1 MNLFKTKLNQT
12 PISILLHIIK
22 LKYPMKTKF
31 FFSILILFS
40 SLPIFSQKVSDEKIT
55 ELITAY
61 KNDIRGPYKDIRWF
75 CTDGSLRQP
84 KDPCPDNIGPGV
96 QHARYKDAV
105 VSLGKSNHIFLG
117 QILSFTDS
125 KEFWDQENNH
135 SRLKQYQLDKYL
147 RTIDNGWIL
156 QKGQFYR
163 GSIQSEDE
171 QAWGVEFYKWI
182 LSDDQKIAQNYFL
195 IRQSLKDIPHNG
207 DDNISQL
214 MRSQSK
220 VISDNYEP
228 FMDLRVKIH
237 SQPEFTDIEKVKKF
251 KLNNATKLTSAI
263 NKNIDELLV
272 TMNTFYKPIDS
283 KSFLE
288 KAPLLKKT
296 VIGDKIQA
304 YASSSA
310 SETPSAK
317 IRNTAELLLD
327 LREAILIEKSAAKR
341 LQLLDI
347 SLKLEDILFK
357 NAPKWEP
364 ANLKELLEKI
374 CHLGMAT
381 AGAGY
386 IETWEWEQ
394 LMGSLSSYESEKMSL
409 EELTNVLENARREV
423 EWSSSMVKATY
434 QEVVNQYSNFEPKA
448 YGFVDDKIRGS
459 IALYLGKSVGE
470 LGDYIAKESSIT
482 NKVLDINNQSTIRG
496 LNPGYAFGELVV
508 VDGNPDAIEVSSDK
522 IYVFQ
527 RPPADLK
534 PIAGIAT
541 VAEGNM
547 VSHVQLL
554 ARNLGIPNAALSD
567 ENLKALNEYNGK
579 RVFYAVSNK
588 GNVILKLEKNMSA
601 DELALFE
608 KKERKEEKIEVPVEN
623 IRLDE
628 TKILNLRSVDA
639 SDSGQLCGPKAANLG
654 QLKKMFPDKV
664 VEGLV
669 IPFGIFRDHMNQTMP
684 DQAVSY
690 WKFLNDMFDEAE
702 KMRSNNIIEKEV
714 ENYQLRQL
722 ETLRSAIKKMP
733 LKDSFISELEKEF
746 TTVLGKDLGEIP
758 VFLRSD
764 TNMEDLKE
772 FTGAGLNLTIFNAV
786 DKTKIIES
794 IKDVWAS
801 PYTERSFKWRQKYLL
816 NPENVFP
823 SILVIPSVDVDYS
836 GVLITK
842 GLSSGNEKDLT
853 IAFSRGAGGAVDG
866 QSAESYLLKDSGG
879 YQLIAPAREAYF
891 NSLPVTGGT
900 LKKMTT
906 FENAVLNAQNIKDI
920 RELAQTIRETI
931 PKETKSDGKGAY
943 DVELGFQNNKLWLFQ
958 IRPFVE
964 NKKAL
969 SSAYLESITPQIDKT
984 KLITLSTKI

>member
-1 MNLFKTKLNQT
+1 
-12 PISILLHIIK
+12 
-22 LKYPMKTKF
+22 MKTKY
-31 FFSILILFS
+31 FFSILILFLTLS
-40 SLPIFSQKVSDEKIT
+40 TFSQKISDEKIT
-55 ELITAY
+55 EIIAAY

-84 KDPCPDNIGPGV
+84 KDPCPDEIGPGL

-105 VSLGKSNHIFLG
+105 IALGKSNHIFLG
-117 QILSFTDS
+117 QILSYTATKD
-125 KEFWDQENNH
+125 FWDQENNH
-135 SRLKQYQLDKYL
+135 SRLKQYQLDNYL

-163 GSIQSEDE
+163 GAVQSEDE
-171 QAWGVEFYKWI
+171 QAWGVAFYKW
-182 LSDDQKIAQNYFL
+182 LLTDDQRVSQNYFL

-263 NKNIDELLV
+263 HKDIDELLV
-272 TMNTFYKPIDS
+272 TMHKFYHPIDA

-296 VIGDKIQA
+296 TIGEKIQA
-304 YASSSA
+304 YASTSA

-317 IRNTAELLLD
+317 IRNTAELLVD
-327 LREAILIEKSAAKR
+327 LREAIIVEKSADKR

-347 SLKLEDILFK
+347 SLKLEDIIFK
-357 NAPKWEP
+357 NAPIWEP
-364 ANLKELLEKI
+364 STIKELLEKI

-386 IETWEWEQ
+386 IEMWEWEQ
-394 LMGSLSSYESEKMSL
+394 LMGTLSAYETQEMSL
-409 EELTNVLENARREV
+409 EELTSILENARREV

-434 QEVVNQYSNFEPKA
+434 QNVVNQYANFEPKA

-470 LGDYIAKESSIT
+470 LGDYIAKESAIT
-482 NKVLDINNQSTIRG
+482 NKVFALDNQSTIRG
-496 LNPGYAFGELVV
+496 LNPGYAFGKLVV
-508 VDGNPDAIEVSSDK
+508 VDGNPDAIEVSSDQ

-527 RPPADLK
+527 RPPSDLK

-567 ENLKALNEYNGK
+567 ENLKDLVVYNGE

-588 GNVILKLEKNMSA
+588 GNVILKLEKDMSA

-608 KKERKEEKIEVPVEN
+608 KKERKEERIEVPIEKIN
-623 IRLDE
+623 LNE
-628 TKILNLRSVDA
+628 TQILNLRSVDA
-639 SDSGQLCGPKAANLG
+639 SDSGKLCGPKAANLG
-654 QLKKMFPDKV
+654 QLKKMFPDNV

-684 DQAVSY
+684 GQSISY
-690 WKFLNDMFDEAE
+690 WQFLNDMFDEAE
-702 KMRSNNIIEKEV
+702 KMRSATILAKEI

-722 ETLRSAIKKMP
+722 ETLRAAIKQMP
-733 LKDSFISELEKEF
+733 LKAAFITALEKQF
-746 TTVLGKDLGEIP
+746 TTVLGKNLGEIP

-786 DKTKIIES
+786 DKAKIIES

-866 QSAESYLLKDSGG
+866 QSAESYLLKDRGG
-879 YQLIAPAREAYF
+879 DQLIAPAREAYY

-900 LKKMTT
+900 LKKMAT
-906 FENAVLNAQNIKDI
+906 FETPVLNTQNKMDI
-920 RELAQTIRETI
+920 RALAQTIRATI
-931 PKETKSDGKGAY
+931 PKETNTDGKGAY

-969 SSAYLESITPQIDKT
+969 SSSYLESITPKIDSRKR
-984 KLITLSTKI
+984 IDLSTKL